1 MRQALRRA
9 RAPALIAVTTV
20 GYTAT
25 HGTHGG
31 LTFSSWGPWSSSGP
45 EASPRP
51 IITKEERGKPKQ
63 GHLDQ
68 LYLKGVCGRRL
79 LPLSACLLC
88 LAVVS
93 ISAYMT
99 LCVSLGC
106 CLSRPLLAG
115 FYCDHRH
122 FISNERHT
130 FIASMYVRK

>member
-63 GHLDQ
+63 GHLDE
-68 LYLKGVCGRRL
+68 LYLKGVWEAPAAPLCLPPLSRRRL
-79 LPLSACLLC
+79 YICLYD
-88 LAVVS
+88 S
-93 ISAYMT
+93 
-99 LCVSLGC
+99 LCVSRL
-106 CLSRPLLAG
+106 LSLPPATRWILL
-115 FYCDHRH
+115 
-122 FISNERHT
+122 
-130 FIASMYVRK
+130 